1 MKDKSIN
8 NPTQRQTRLII
19 RDRIYFI
26 FIGAGES
33 AAQILYHIS
42 LKADQAKLISICVLL
57 YDNEIKGNSS
67 DQYAAQAILKALDDE
82 IVKIKFIKLEN
93 INPDIN
99 DILKSLKKL
108 TSKKRKRSLYDKID
122 SKPLFEHYIY
132 KKSYRI
138 IKEKNI
144 LSEGDWCRLIKK
156 IKKWERYHYDDPD
169 DDYKLLSSPSEYKK
183 RKLFSLDKLYWNK
196 ILNNYGK
203 FKSLEIKLMKIIGKD
218 KYLHIKDREI
228 IIFKNKDG
236 IFNND
241 KIFEKIVGRFTNK
254 QIVISPCNSSDGY
267 GVVSTRTTKLND
279 LKSALKFSNSQ
290 ASRYRL
296 NPYGYIVSEFKNF
309 CIEAYVFLLLEKNE
323 LRLSDPIF
331 FKKTKIPTLDEIF
344 TNNKIIDRNE
354 YSSIDF
360 NSFAAHPL
368 RSLYYFS
375 LNEPSFNELRET
387 IHKKCVKL
395 FHRVHKYNPHHRF
408 LGLKFGIKKN
418 FIHKNGIVLLSVKS
432 TPCDVGI
439 LSGIS
444 HMECQTT
451 LYLNHL
457 MINRKQKLQVD
468 LRPGAFEDYDLFS
481 SYTKYKIKRIK
492 VIKGRNYF
500 GFPIIDRKN
509 LWNDLNDYSKIWK
522 HLNKIYLQ
530 NKFKMPNQISSE
542 NLDQKNIP
550 EKYRSLVYTPY
561 NNLLLLY
568 YKPEDIRRRGGG
580 PQRIYGHFAI
590 LENEDTEK
598 NINKLFDKELERIN
612 SNLNN
617 PNFKL
622 NKINDSIKLIDE
634 KKFYNNAINDIL
646 KKYVLE
652 KYKEIKESRELE
664 LIKEKLGY

>member
-1 MKDKSIN
+1 MKDKFIN
-8 NPTQRQTRLII
+8 NPTPRQTRLII

-42 LKADQAKLISICVLL
+42 LKADEPKLISICVLL
-57 YDNEIKGNSS
+57 YDNEIKSKIS
-67 DQYAAQAILKALDDE
+67 DQYAAQAILKALNDE
-82 IVKIKFIKLEN
+82 KVIIKFIKLEN
-93 INPDIN
+93 NNPDPDIN
-99 DILKSLKKL
+99 DILNSLKKL
-108 TSKKRKRSLYDKID
+108 TSKKRKRSLYDKVD
-122 SKPLFEHYIY
+122 RKTHFEHYIY
-132 KKSYRI
+132 KKSFRI

-144 LSEGDWCRLIKK
+144 LSKEDWCRLIKK
-156 IKKWERYHYDDPD
+156 IKKWERYHYDDPN

-183 RKLFSLDKLYWNK
+183 RKLFSLDKMYWNK

-203 FKSLEIKLMKIIGKD
+203 FKTLENKLMKIIGKD

-241 KIFEKIVGRFTNK
+241 KIFEKIAGKFTNK

-296 NPYGYIVSEFKNF
+296 NPYGFIVSEFKNF
-309 CIEAYVFLLLEKNE
+309 CIEAYVFLLLDKKE

-344 TNNKIIDRNE
+344 TNNEITDRNE
-354 YSSIDF
+354 YSSVDF

-375 LNEPSFNELRET
+375 LNEPSFDKLREA
-387 IHKKCVKL
+387 IHIKCVKL

-408 LGLKFGIKKN
+408 LGLKFGITKN
-418 FIHKNGIVLLSVKS
+418 FKHENEIVLLSVKS

-451 LYLNHL
+451 LFLNHL
-457 MINRKQKLQVD
+457 MINKKQKLQVK
-468 LRPGAFEDYDLFS
+468 LRPGVFEKYELFS
-481 SYTKYKIKRIK
+481 SFTKYKIMRIK
-492 VIKGRNYF
+492 VMEGRNYL
-500 GFPIIDRKN
+500 GFPLIDRKN

-522 HLNKIYLQ
+522 HLNEIYLQ
-530 NKFKMPNQISSE
+530 NKFKMPIQIREE
-542 NLDQKNIP
+542 NLDQENIL
-550 EKYRSLVYTPY
+550 EKYRTLVYTPY

-568 YKPEDIRRRGGG
+568 YKPEDIRRHSGG

-590 LENEDTEK
+590 LENKDTEI
-598 NINKLFDKELERIN
+598 NINKLFDMELKRIK
-612 SNLNN
+612 S
-617 PNFKL
+617 FESDK
-622 NKINDSIKLIDE
+622 

-646 KKYVLE
+646 KKCVLE
-652 KYKEIKESRELE
+652 KYKEIKKSRELE